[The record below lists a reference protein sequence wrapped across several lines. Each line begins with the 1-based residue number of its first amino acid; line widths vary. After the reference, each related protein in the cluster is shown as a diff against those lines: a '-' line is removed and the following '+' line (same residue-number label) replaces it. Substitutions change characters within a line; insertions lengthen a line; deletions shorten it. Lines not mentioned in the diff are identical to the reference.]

1 MPPAPRFRNHPW
13 LRSPLR
19 CKAGELRL
27 AGALED
33 VQALDVNSMRVLGS
47 YSMSYIL
54 EVDGFYQDGNG
65 VQQDLRAGD
74 AVMIYPDLAHAYGP
88 KIGRSW
94 RQIYVVFDGPQF
106 DLLRQAGIL
115 APSRPVWHLAPVDYW
130 RRRLEEIFQPTVGV
144 GESAA
149 VRALGRFVNVLTDM
163 AASSLEATRSATES
177 WLEDSL
183 QLLAERSPKGWLSA
197 QEVARR
203 VGLSYENFRKQ
214 FARRTG
220 ESPGQYQKR
229 RRVDHACAAIYQG
242 SHGFKELA
250 EELGFCDVFHFSKA
264 FRQVVGET
272 PSAFRRKVRGR

>member
-27 AGALED
+27 AGAVED
-33 VQALDVNSMRVLGS
+33 VQALDIESMRVLGS
-47 YSMSYIL
+47 YSLSFML
-54 EVDGFYQDGNG
+54 EVDGFYQDARGTRC
-65 VQQDLRAGD
+65 DLKPGD
-74 AVMIYPDLAHAYGP
+74 AIWIFPDLAHAYGP
-88 KIGRSW
+88 KAGRSW

-106 DLLRQAGIL
+106 ELLQQCGVL
-115 APSRPVWHLAPVDYW
+115 SPHRPVWHLAPVDYW
-130 RRRLEEIFQPTVGV
+130 RRRLEEIFQPDIGV

-149 VRALGRFVNVLTDM
+149 VRALGRFVHVLTDM
-163 AASSLEATRSATES
+163 AATSLEAARPSGET

-183 QLLAERSPKGWLSA
+183 QFLAERGNSGWLIP

-229 RRVDHACAAIYQG
+229 RRIDQACAAIYQG

-272 PSAFRRKVRGR
+272 PSAFRKRVRGR